1 MPDLR
6 AINQKSPVT
15 PRWYDGTFLVVALL
29 IFLWPVGVVALY
41 MNKRLGF
48 VGKFLIFST
57 ITLIWTVFLGA
68 SGFGAY
74 WLFTHPKIMHR
85 YASFLETKS
94 MRLALASKDNEV
106 KSGDSS
112 GEQKIN
118 SLDTSPVQ
126 DPKEK
131 EIETPKTPDSPKKEE
146 EAPKDAKL
154 PDAKQPDAK
163 PPDAK
168 QPDAKQL
175 DVKQPDTK
183 QPDAKQ
189 PDTKQ
194 PDAKQPDAP
203 KPDAPKED
211 AKRAQDEANA
221 KNKKEQN
228 TPAEP
233 AVADFKMIEL
243 DAKATR
249 IKGQAGVLAK
259 LKKQHVSEYE
269 KAIMDYNTATNLAPL
284 VQDIEAAFK
293 SYLKDKYNTE
303 TFDEAIF
310 NEYFTADYLRNYNT
324 QLKRQQAAMAQYAKI
339 LQENDAKTSD
349 SAAKLA
355 TEAEETN
362 TKLTEAGKPKIELP
376 PPDADVEKQLE
387 ELRAKAGKLP
397 ERTVTMAELREK
409 IGGKVLQKK
418 VLPPAD
424 EVALEPR
431 PSKKLP
437 DPRPPVDPASQFEPV
452 KTKTPESTNPA
463 RLDPPVQPKQ
473 SDAPPVTPEGIPSI
487 TAADIQGV
495 WVRGDGKV
503 VWALDQGG
511 IMSVRGKNRPDSR
524 GSWVLDERTSTL
536 SVTHG
541 GVLAKFT
548 VAKEKDQIFMTG
560 GAGNST
566 ALRFNKASKY

>member
-15 PRWYDGTFLVVALL
+15 PRWYDSTFWVVALL
-29 IFLWPVGVVALY
+29 IFLWPVGVLALY

-48 VGKFLIFST
+48 IGKFLIFST

-74 WLFTHPKIMHR
+74 WLYTHPKIMHR
-85 YASFLETKS
+85 YASVLETKS
-94 MRLALASKDNEV
+94 MRLALASKDKEV
-106 KSGDSS
+106 KNGDSS

-118 SLDTSPVQ
+118 PLDTPPVP
-126 DPKEK
+126 DPKVN

-146 EAPKDAKL
+146 EAPKDTKL

-163 PPDAK
+163 QPDAK
-168 QPDAKQL
+168 QPDVKQP
-175 DVKQPDTK
+175 DEKQPDTK
-183 QPDAKQ
+183 QPDV
-189 PDTKQ
+189 KQ
-194 PDAKQPDAP
+194 PDAKQPEAP

-221 KNKKEQN
+221 KIKKEQDK
-228 TPAEP
+228 PAEP
-233 AVADFKMIEL
+233 TAAEFKMIEL

-249 IKGQAGVLAK
+249 INGQAGVLAK

-269 KAIMDYNTATNLAPL
+269 KAIADYNTATNIAPL

-355 TEAEETN
+355 AEAEETN
-362 TKLTEAGKPKIELP
+362 TKLAEAGKPKIELP
-376 PPDADVEKQLE
+376 PLDAEVEKQLE

-409 IGGKVLQKK
+409 IGGKMLQKK
-418 VLPPAD
+418 VLPAAD

-431 PSKKLP
+431 PPTKKLP
-437 DPRPPVDPASQFEPV
+437 EPKPPADPKSSF
-452 KTKTPESTNPA
+452 
-463 RLDPPVQPKQ
+463 DPPVQPKQ
-473 SDAPPVTPEGIPSI
+473 PDAPPIPPEGIPSI
-487 TAADIQGV
+487 TATDIQGV

-541 GVLAKFT
+541 GVLSKFT
-548 VAKEKDQIFMTG
+548 VAKEKDQIFMSG